1 MKKIGIMGGTFNPI
15 HHGHLIL
22 AESTYEQLN
31 LDKILFM
38 PLKNP
43 PHKAISGEVNEK
55 QRVDMISLAIKDN
68 PHFEISTMEL
78 DREGITYTAETL
90 TILTRENPDTEY
102 YFIVGADSLFYMQ
115 NWMEPQTVFRL
126 CTVVA
131 ASRNQVEKDQIYN
144 QMEYLKNIFSAN
156 IMLIHMPVIEISSA
170 MIRERVASAKTIRYY
185 VPETVKEYIASN
197 RLYMDNPEVRSI

>member
-15 HHGHLIL
+15 HYGHLIL

-43 PHKAISGEVNEK
+43 PHKAISGEVSEK
-55 QRVDMISLAIKDN
+55 QRVDMISQAIKDN
-68 PHFEISTMEL
+68 PHFELSTMEL

-115 NWMEPQTVFRL
+115 NWKEPQTVFRL

-131 ASRNQVEKDQIYN
+131 AGRNQVEMDKIYN
-144 QMEYLKNIFSAN
+144 QIEYLKNIFRAN
-156 IMLIHMPVIEISSA
+156 IMLIHMPAIEISSA
-170 MIRERVASAKTIRYY
+170 MIRERVAADKAIRYY
-185 VPETVKEYIASN
+185 VPEAVREYIENN
-197 RLYMDNPEVRSI
+197 RLYMDKAEDRGK

>member
-15 HHGHLIL
+15 HYGHLIL

-43 PHKAISGEVNEK
+43 PHKAISGEVSEK

-68 PHFEISTMEL
+68 PHFELSTMEL
-78 DREGITYTAETL
+78 DRAGTTYTAETL
-90 TILTRENPDTEY
+90 TMLTRENPDTEY

-115 NWMEPQTVFRL
+115 NWKEPQTVFKL

-131 ASRNQVEKDQIYN
+131 AGRNQVDKDQIIN
-144 QMEYLKNIFSAN
+144 QIDYLKDLFNAN
-156 IMLIHMPVIEISSA
+156 IMLIHMPAIDISSA
-170 MIRERVASAKTIRYY
+170 MIREQVAADKTIRYY
-185 VPETVKEYIASN
+185 LPESVREFIESN
-197 RLYMDNPEVRSI
+197 RLYVDKAEVKR